1 MSYFTAFPK
10 TSYEVDGEVIFATD
24 LTAYA
29 EVLDSVRLSSSF
41 YQDYFIQHAER
52 PDHVAFKFY
61 SDPQLHWVMYL
72 MNPKL
77 REQGWPM
84 DTTELMTK
92 VKRDHPDTTLIIRD
106 VSITTELSV
115 GQVIKGYSSEAVGT
129 IVHKNVDLG
138 QVTVKTTGT
147 FVVGEL
153 LRDVASGDTYGQWS
167 EIDEV
172 VPEYLAAHEYRVNGE
187 HVDINPYET
196 IPTAPVHTK
205 VTIKDLYFENNDK
218 LKQIRIV
225 KPSAINQVVGAF
237 KQAIQS

>member
-52 PDHVAFKFY
+52 PDHVAFNLY
-61 SDPQLHWVMYL
+61 NDPQLHWVMYL

-92 VKRDHPDTTLIIRD
+92 VKRDHPDTTLVIRD
-106 VSITTELSV
+106 VSITTKLSV
-115 GQVIKGYSSEAVGT
+115 GQVIKGNTSEAVGT

-147 FVVGEL
+147 FAVGEL
-153 LRDVASGDTYGQWS
+153 LRDVASSVTYGLWS

-172 VPEYLAAHEYRVNGE
+172 VPEYLAAYEYRVNGE

-196 IPTAPVHTK
+196 IPTAPAHTK
-205 VTIKDLYFENNDK
+205 VTIKDLYVENNDK